1 MRPRA
6 VTSLASLK
14 DDELIKSLA
23 EGMTLLAEHSRTV
36 EASARALEPAHVR
49 GAAPL
54 RALAEEEAA
63 KFLILLD
70 AARCPRKPPATL
82 AAHLKR
88 FSNHLARGLYIEA
101 YEGRPSDLGEVRKY
115 VDLLRRSHYL
125 DGPNDVDW
133 IFRNSVLA
141 QREERLY
148 VDLVEYEEGAR
159 WFSPARLDDIRL
171 LDWST
176 ALRLVDAAERL
187 GFATSSGLQRV
198 ADVWRGVDLDDSM
211 RWLMAHDLNHQTI
224 VSLADAGVSERA
236 TQADARLVVDH
247 WLFPLYSLDM
257 SPVEES
263 LEELRQLRE
272 SWTAR
277 EWGDW

>member
-6 VTSLASLK
+6 VPSLASMK
-14 DDELIKSLA
+14 DDELFKSLA
-23 EGMTLLAEHSRTV
+23 DGMTLLAEHARSV
-36 EASARALEPAHVR
+36 EVAARALEPAHVR

-70 AARCPRKPPATL
+70 AARCPRKPPGAL

-88 FSNHLARGLYIEA
+88 FSNHLARGLYVEA
-101 YEGRPSDLGEVRKY
+101 YEGRPADLGEVRKY

-148 VDLVEYEEGAR
+148 VDLVEYEEEAR
-159 WFSPARLDDIRL
+159 WFSPSRLDDIHL

-187 GFATSSGLQRV
+187 GFATSLGLQRV
-198 ADVWRGVDLDDSM
+198 AGIWRGVDLDDSTH
-211 RWLMAHDLNHQTI
+211 WLTARDLNHQT
-224 VSLADAGVSERA
+224 VGSLEDAGVSERA
-236 TQADARLVVDH
+236 TQADARLAVDH

-257 SPVEES
+257 SPVEVS

-272 SWTAR
+272 SLAAR

>member
-1 MRPRA
+1 VRPRA

-14 DDELIKSLA
+14 EAELFESLA
-23 EGMTLLAEHSRTV
+23 EGMGLLAEHASSV
-36 EASARALEPAHVR
+36 EASARALEPAQVR

-70 AARCPRKPPATL
+70 AARCPRKPPGAVAT
-82 AAHLKR
+82 HLKR

-101 YEGRPSDLGEVRKY
+101 YEGRPADLREVRKY

-141 QREERLY
+141 RREERLY
-148 VDLVEYEEGAR
+148 VDLVEYEDGTT
-159 WFSPARLDDIRL
+159 WFSPARLDDIHL

-176 ALRLVDAAERL
+176 ALRLVEAAERL
-187 GFATSSGLQRV
+187 GFATPLGLQRV
-198 ADVWRGVDLDDSM
+198 ADIWRGVDLDDSTHWATA
-211 RWLMAHDLNHQTI
+211 RDLNLQT
-224 VSLADAGVSERA
+224 VASLEDAGISDRATAADANLIVE
-236 TQADARLVVDH
+236 H

-257 SPVEES
+257 SPIEVS

-272 SWTAR
+272 SWAAG
-277 EWGDW
+277 EWGA